1 MMRWL
6 MALAFIATVI
16 VVPTDTWGDDPPP
29 KFDPANL
36 FRRLDADG
44 DGKLSRDE
52 FRTFVANAPRFKDQ
66 PELARG
72 LFDRL
77 DTNRDGFLS
86 LDEFRRI
93 TEQRPGMGKDKF
105 VPKAKAKDKSET

>member
-1 MMRWL
+1 MNPRTDAMMRWL
-6 MALAFIATVI
+6 VALALLAI
-16 VVPTDTWGDDPPP
+16 VAVAPTDTWGDDLPSPEA
-29 KFDPANL
+29 DPGVI
-36 FRRLDADG
+36 FRRLDANG
-44 DGKLSRDE
+44 DGKISRDE
-52 FRTFVANAPRFKDQ
+52 FRAFLANAPRFKDQ

-93 TEQRPGMGKDKF
+93 TELRPG
-105 VPKAKAKDKSET
+105 